1 MSYRDND
8 RGGDRGDNG
17 RGGDRGGGGSM
28 RRSDGGGGGRSRD
41 GPYSR
46 GGGGRDGGGRD
57 DRRREDRGGGG
68 GYGGGGGRDRRDGGG
83 DRRGGGGG
91 GGDRGPSVFV
101 GNIPWASTEEEL
113 TDLFSDHGKVVNFRL
128 LMDRETNRPRGMGFC
143 ELDSKE
149 SCQSVIDALNGYE
162 VHGRELRVDHARPRN

>member
-8 RGGDRGDNG
+8 RSDHGGRSS
-17 RGGDRGGGGSM
+17 GGGSM
-28 RRSDGGGGGRSRD
+28 RRSDGGGRSRG

-46 GGGGRDGGGRD
+46 DGGRDGGRD
-57 DRRREDRGGGG
+57 DRRREDRGGG
-68 GYGGGGGRDRRDGGG
+68 YGGRDRRDRDGGH

-91 GGDRGPSVFV
+91 GREDRGPSVFV

-113 TDLFSDHGKVVNFRL
+113 TDLFSEYGKVTNFRL

>member
-8 RGGDRGDNG
+8 RSDYGGRSS
-17 RGGDRGGGGSM
+17 GGGSM
-28 RRSDGGGGGRSRD
+28 RRSDGGGRSRG

-46 GGGGRDGGGRD
+46 DSGRDGGRD
-57 DRRREDRGGGG
+57 DRRREDRGGG
-68 GYGGGGGRDRRDGGG
+68 YGGRDRRDRDGGH

-91 GGDRGPSVFV
+91 GGREDRGPSVFV

-113 TDLFSDHGKVVNFRL
+113 TDLFSEYGKVTNFRL

>member
-8 RGGDRGDNG
+8 RSDNG
-17 RGGDRGGGGSM
+17 GRSSGGGSM
-28 RRSDGGGGGRSRD
+28 RRSDGGGRSRG

-46 GGGGRDGGGRD
+46 DSGRDGGRD
-57 DRRREDRGGGG
+57 DRRREDRGGG
-68 GYGGGGGRDRRDGGG
+68 YGGRDRRDRDGGH

-91 GGDRGPSVFV
+91 GREDRGPSVFV

-113 TDLFSDHGKVVNFRL
+113 TDLFSEYGKVTNFRL

>member
-57 DRRREDRGGGG
+57 DRRREDRGAGG
-68 GYGGGGGRDRRDGGG
+68 GYGGRDRRDGG

-91 GGDRGPSVFV
+91 GGDRGDRGPSVFV